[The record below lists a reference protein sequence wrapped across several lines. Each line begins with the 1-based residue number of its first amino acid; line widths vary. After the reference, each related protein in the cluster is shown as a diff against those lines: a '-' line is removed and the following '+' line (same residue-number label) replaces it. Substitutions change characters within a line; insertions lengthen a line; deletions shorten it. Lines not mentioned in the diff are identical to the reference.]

1 MLLSLSIFL
10 ILSMD
15 ISFLA
20 VCVWCVW
27 MDWKRAA
34 YHNGQWQKTKGN
46 ECFGLWFNVYVWI
59 LCMLQMQW
67 VLVKIE
73 RKSVSCAHAYCTL
86 NRVDWKVSFTFVAY
100 PHNIHSVQQFHASFV
115 QSSFWFGCRFFTKT
129 LFFLLRCKTPLTLSI
144 VKHSWMACIHLFQ
157 TVFFLSIRYIL
168 NQVLYPAFILAY
180 FFFFFLSWC
189 LRYHCQL
196 VLNIQAHHRARKLI
210 LKVAKDVRIK

>member
-1 MLLSLSIFL
+1 
-10 ILSMD
+10 
-15 ISFLA
+15 
-20 VCVWCVW
+20 

-86 NRVDWKVSFTFVAY
+86 NRVDWKVSFTVVAY

-180 FFFFFLSWC
+180 FFFLLLVMMLALPLSTC
-189 LRYHCQL
+189 AKYSSASSRTQTDFKSSQRRKNKIAKKI
-196 VLNIQAHHRARKLI
+196 LNVNRCR
-210 LKVAKDVRIK
+210 VP